1 MSLSPIFLLL
11 LRFSLV
17 TLVKVAGNAG
27 LSASAESVNFKQRQS
42 FRRSKHMHR
51 SSSRRNKENGSRAAS
66 IRAKQNQNAVNINDS
81 GGGSAGGG
89 AVSKRTKT
97 RVVSF
102 EQAPSSSSGGG
113 ATGDSTTAAPKVCY
127 FDHSKSVD
135 QAVIVERRSEF
146 NNSLSV
152 DNDLL
157 VHDWPMTIL
166 PAKSDA
172 TPSKPPRI

>member
-1 MSLSPIFLLL
+1 
-11 LRFSLV
+11 
-17 TLVKVAGNAG
+17 
-27 LSASAESVNFKQRQS
+27 
-42 FRRSKHMHR
+42 MHR

-81 GGGSAGGG
+81 GGGSSGSG
-89 AVSKRTKT
+89 AISKRTKT

-102 EQAPSSSSGGG
+102 EQVPSSSSGGDGTGSSTG
-113 ATGDSTTAAPKVCY
+113 ATASATKVCY

-135 QAVIVERRSEF
+135 QAVIVERRTEF

-166 PAKSDA
+166 PAKSDS

>member
-1 MSLSPIFLLL
+1 
-11 LRFSLV
+11 
-17 TLVKVAGNAG
+17 
-27 LSASAESVNFKQRQS
+27 
-42 FRRSKHMHR
+42 MHR

-81 GGGSAGGG
+81 GGGSSGGG
-89 AVSKRTKT
+89 AISKRTKT

-102 EQAPSSSSGGG
+102 EQAPSSSSGTG
-113 ATGDSTTAAPKVCY
+113 GDSGGVAPKVCY

-135 QAVIVERRSEF
+135 QAVIIERRTEF

>member
-1 MSLSPIFLLL
+1 
-11 LRFSLV
+11 
-17 TLVKVAGNAG
+17 
-27 LSASAESVNFKQRQS
+27 
-42 FRRSKHMHR
+42 MHR
-51 SSSRRNKENGSRAAS
+51 SSSRRNKENGSRGAS
-66 IRAKQNQNAVNINDS
+66 IRAKQNQNAVNMNDS
-81 GGGSAGGG
+81 GGGSCSGGG

-102 EQAPSSSSGGG
+102 EQAPSSSSGTADSAG
-113 ATGDSTTAAPKVCY
+113 AAATKVCY

-135 QAVIVERRSEF
+135 QAVIVERRTEF

-157 VHDWPMTIL
+157 LHDWPMTIL